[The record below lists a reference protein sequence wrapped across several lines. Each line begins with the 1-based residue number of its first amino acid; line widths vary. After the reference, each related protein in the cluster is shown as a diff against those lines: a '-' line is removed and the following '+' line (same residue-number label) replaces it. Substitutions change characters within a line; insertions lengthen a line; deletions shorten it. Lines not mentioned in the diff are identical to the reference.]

1 MKEIDGIEKR
11 LEACICFRYTV
22 IQDKT
27 QMQDMARRDR
37 EQKGM
42 RQKTGLFM
50 MIVLFEVWYELRKA
64 KNRTP
69 PFFSS
74 PSMDHFATS
83 GGIF

>member
-1 MKEIDGIEKR
+1 MKEIGGIEKR

-50 MIVLFEVWYELRKA
+50 MIVLFEVV
-64 KNRTP
+64 
-69 PFFSS
+69 
-74 PSMDHFATS
+74 
-83 GGIF
+83 